1 MRATATL
8 VFFLALGVA
17 NLSAAGGPPV
27 GKPAHP
33 HSTPKSAPPS
43 SHAQGGPKT
52 PKTTSPKTPK
62 HGTTHGQPDSP
73 KEHSSKSAHSST
85 KSAVPTNPKL
95 AARLQA
101 MLPAGMSVEQA
112 ADGFRN
118 QGQFVAAVQASH
130 NLEIP
135 FADLKSRMVTDGLS
149 LGQSIHALKPGVDAD
164 AEATR
169 AVRETEHSDDD
180 N

>member
-1 MRATATL
+1 MRATAAL
-8 VFFLALGVA
+8 VFSLAAGVA
-17 NLSAAGGPPV
+17 SLNATAGPPA
-27 GKPAHP
+27 GKPVHP
-33 HSTPKSAPPS
+33 TPKSVPAS

-52 PKTTSPKTPK
+52 PKTTGPKTPNP
-62 HGTTHGQPDSP
+62 GTTHGQSGSA
-73 KEHSSKSAHSST
+73 KENPSKSAHTSA

-95 AARLQA
+95 TARLQA
-101 MLPAGMSVEQA
+101 MLPAGTSVEQA

-149 LGQSIHALKPGVDAD
+149 LGQSIHALKPGVDAE

-169 AVRETEHSDDD
+169 AVREATEHSDDD